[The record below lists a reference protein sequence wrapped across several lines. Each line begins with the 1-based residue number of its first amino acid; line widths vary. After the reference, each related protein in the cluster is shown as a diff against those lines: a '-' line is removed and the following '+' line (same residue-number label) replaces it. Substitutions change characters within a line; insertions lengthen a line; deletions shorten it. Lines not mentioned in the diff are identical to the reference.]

1 MDRAV
6 TGAGSGAADG
16 GVTGAGPGAGDRATT
31 DVGPGAAD
39 RDTTGVS
46 RRAADRA
53 REDVGPGAADRR
65 TTAISPRAVDPLASV
80 GVEIQDDGLARVTLR
95 RAQAGNAIDLE
106 AARGLLDAARAC
118 ERAAVRAVLLTGE
131 GKSFCVGGDLREFS
145 RLTGEALEKHLVAVT
160 DALHDALRMFA
171 SIDAPMVAAVQ
182 GAVAGAGIGLA
193 AAADVTLAADS
204 ATFTAAYTGIGYSP
218 DAGVSWQLPR
228 LVGPKRAVELL
239 LTNRRVPAVEA
250 VAIGL
255 VSRVVPAGELTAEAE
270 RTAEALRR
278 GPTRAFGATRRLVAS
293 GQTADLT
300 RHLDDEAGALAAAAA
315 SDEGREGVAAFL
327 GKRVPDFTRIP
338 SRP

>member
-1 MDRAV
+1 MDRA
-6 TGAGSGAADG
+6 
-16 GVTGAGPGAGDRATT
+16 
-31 DVGPGAAD
+31 
-39 RDTTGVS
+39 
-46 RRAADRA
+46 
-53 REDVGPGAADRR
+53 
-65 TTAISPRAVDPLASV
+65 ASV

-95 RAQAGNAIDLE
+95 RAQAGNAIDLST
-106 AARGLLDAARAC
+106 ARGLLDAARAC

-160 DALHDALRMFA
+160 DALHDALRTFA
-171 SIDAPMVAAVQ
+171 SIDAPMVAAVH

-193 AAADVTLAADS
+193 AAADVTLAADDV
-204 ATFTAAYTGIGYSP
+204 TFTAAYTGIGYSP

-239 LTNRRVPAVEA
+239 LTNRRVPAAEA

-255 VSRVVPAGELTAEAE
+255 VSRVVPSGELTAEAE

-300 RHLDDEAGALAAAAA
+300 RHLDDEASALAAAAA

-327 GKRVPDFTRIP
+327 DKRAPDFRRVP

>member
-1 MDRAV
+1 MTAE
-6 TGAGSGAADG
+6 
-16 GVTGAGPGAGDRATT
+16 
-31 DVGPGAAD
+31 VGPGAAD
-39 RDTTGVS
+39 RATTGVS

-53 REDVGPGAADRR
+53 TGDVSPGAADRP
-65 TTAISPRAVDPLASV
+65 TTDIGRRAADPAASV

-95 RAQAGNAIDLE
+95 RGQAGNAIDLE
-106 AARGLLDAARAC
+106 TARGLLHAARAC

-160 DALHDALRMFA
+160 DALHDALRTFA

-193 AAADVTLAADS
+193 AAADVTLAADDV
-204 ATFTAAYTGIGYSP
+204 TFTAAYTGIGYSP

-228 LVGPKRAVELL
+228 LVGRKRAVEML
-239 LTNRRVPAVEA
+239 LTNRRVPAAEA
-250 VAIGL
+250 AAMGL
-255 VSRVVPAGELTAEAE
+255 VSRVVPSGELAAEAE
-270 RTAEALRR
+270 RTVEALRR
-278 GPTRAFGATRRLVAS
+278 GPTSAFGATRRLVAS
-293 GQTADLT
+293 GQTADLA

-327 GKRVPDFTRIP
+327 DKRAPEFTRIP

>member
-1 MDRAV
+1 M
-6 TGAGSGAADG
+6 
-16 GVTGAGPGAGDRATT
+16 
-31 DVGPGAAD
+31 
-39 RDTTGVS
+39 
-46 RRAADRA
+46 
-53 REDVGPGAADRR
+53 
-65 TTAISPRAVDPLASV
+65 
-80 GVEIQDDGLARVTLR
+80 EIQADGLARVTLR
-95 RAQAGNAIDLE
+95 RAQAGNAIDL
-106 AARGLLDAARAC
+106 ATARGLLDAARAC

-160 DALHDALRMFA
+160 DALHDALRTFA

-193 AAADVTLAADS
+193 AAADVTLAADDV
-204 ATFTAAYTGIGYSP
+204 TFTAAYTGIGYSP

-239 LTNRRVPAVEA
+239 LTNRRVPAAEA
-250 VAIGL
+250 ATIGL
-255 VSRVVPAGELTAEAE
+255 VNRVVPSGELAAEAQ
-270 RTAEALRR
+270 RTVEALRR
-278 GPTRAFGATRRLVAS
+278 GPTAAFGVTRRLVAS

-327 GKRVPDFTRIP
+327 DKRVPDFTRIP

>member
-6 TGAGSGAADG
+6 TGAGSGAGDG
-16 GVTGAGPGAGDRATT
+16 GVTGA
-31 DVGPGAAD
+31 GPGAAD

-53 REDVGPGAADRR
+53 RADVGPGAADRR

-106 AARGLLDAARAC
+106 TARGLLDAARTC

-160 DALHDALRMFA
+160 DALHDALRTFA
-171 SIDAPMVAAVQ
+171 SIDAPMVAVVQ

-193 AAADVTLAADS
+193 AAADVTLAADDV
-204 ATFTAAYTGIGYSP
+204 TFTAAYTGIGYSP

-239 LTNRRVPAVEA
+239 LTNRPVPAAEA

-255 VSRVVPAGELTAEAE
+255 VSRVVPSGELTAEAE

-278 GPTRAFGATRRLVAS
+278 GPTSAFGVTRRLVAS
-293 GQTADLT
+293 GQTTELT

-327 GKRVPDFTRIP
+327 GKRAPDFTRVP
-338 SRP
+338 SRRP